1 MPTRVRPGLKNY
13 SCCREGA
20 KARKPGLTI
29 LLILSLQA
37 HDSISPCFSWSFGWT
52 LSGALSHTVS
62 LGLSPQF
69 PHSLALFYDFGY
81 LQYRAVLS
89 DLRSFSIDPDFD
101 APVSSISSV
110 FGFAI
115 CESCHYFSAM
125 GGYES
130 DEYEGYEAYEENGE
144 EQEEE
149 EVGEDEYEEDEYEEE
164 TYQPTQEELEYL
176 ELRQRLKESIRKQ
189 MKKELGTANVDS
201 RDKINGFRKD
211 SYGTFFG
218 PSEPYIS
225 PRVLQ
230 ESKSLLENPDL
241 AARIFKPNHTNNKS
255 SVTDHVKPRSSD
267 DHPPRVT
274 NGLKKKVE
282 ILRNARDYS
291 FLSDDAEVP
300 ASLKSQ
306 PPRNVSALKTG
317 FFGGLEDGGPAPQ
330 QPPRGK
336 QVMSNPVREAAPSGG
351 QRKPMLL
358 SNQSKPKVGQERIA
372 PPASKSLM
380 ESRKQLG
387 SNNSSGM
394 GRSIGPPNGVPPKKI
409 HMPTSTGKAT
419 PSVSRNAMGGG
430 AYRPAPS
437 APMPKPMPSKPQSG
451 VPKPTPSRGQPS
463 GLRKS
468 VQREYQETSKPKV
481 MTEKALPE
489 SRDQLRRPPPKPAA
503 ARHTSVD
510 QKPKAKPKR
519 QLHDEDS
526 DGENPINMIR
536 QMFGYNPKNFR
547 DDGDDRNMEANFED
561 IMREEKRSAKLARRE
576 DDEQLRLIEEEERRE
591 KMRLAKK
598 RKLGLK

>member
-1 MPTRVRPGLKNY
+1 
-13 SCCREGA
+13 
-20 KARKPGLTI
+20 
-29 LLILSLQA
+29 
-37 HDSISPCFSWSFGWT
+37 
-52 LSGALSHTVS
+52 
-62 LGLSPQF
+62 
-69 PHSLALFYDFGY
+69 
-81 LQYRAVLS
+81 
-89 DLRSFSIDPDFD
+89 
-101 APVSSISSV
+101 
-110 FGFAI
+110 
-115 CESCHYFSAM
+115 M

-149 EVGEDEYEEDEYEEE
+149 EVGEVEYEEDEYEEE
-164 TYQPTQEELEYL
+164 TFQPTQEELEYL

-211 SYGTFFG
+211 NYGTFFG
-218 PSEPYIS
+218 RSEPYIS

-282 ILRNARDYS
+282 ILKNARDYS

-306 PPRNVSALKTG
+306 PPRNVSALKT
-317 FFGGLEDGGPAPQ
+317 DGRPAPQ
-330 QPPRGK
+330 QPPRGNK
-336 QVMSNPVREAAPSGG
+336 QVVSNPGREAAPSGG
-351 QRKPMLL
+351 QRKPMLS
-358 SNQSKPKVGQERIA
+358 SNQSKPKVGQERIG
-372 PPASKSLM
+372 PPASKSSM

-387 SNNSSGM
+387 SNNSSGT
-394 GRSIGPPNGVPPKKI
+394 GRSVGPPNGVPSKKI
-409 HMPTSTGKAT
+409 PMPSSTGKAT
-419 PSVSRNAMGGG
+419 PAVSRNAMGGG
-430 AYRPAPS
+430 AHRAAPS
-437 APMPKPMPSKPQSG
+437 APMRKPMPSNPQSG

-468 VQREYQETSKPKV
+468 AQREHQETSKLKM
-481 MTEKALPE
+481 MTKKALPE
-489 SRDQLRRPPPKPAA
+489 SRDQLRKPPPKPA

-510 QKPKAKPKR
+510 QKPTAKPKR
-519 QLHDEDS
+519 QLLDEDS

-547 DDGDDRNMEANFED
+547 DDGDDRNMEAGFDD

-576 DDEQLRLIEEEERRE
+576 DDEQLRLIEEENRRE